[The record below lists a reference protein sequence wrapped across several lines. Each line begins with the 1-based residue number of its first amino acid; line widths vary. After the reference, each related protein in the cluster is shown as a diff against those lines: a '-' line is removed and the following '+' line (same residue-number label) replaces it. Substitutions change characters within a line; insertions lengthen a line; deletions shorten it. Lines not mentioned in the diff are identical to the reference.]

1 MKRVFPATAARQ
13 IAVRLVRVPIAK
25 ASTAKAARDAK
36 LAKGA
41 SLCAANIARP
51 SVQTAI
57 VTATAVIATAEMM
70 EDDEN
75 DYTRTGFN
83 R

>member
-1 MKRVFPATAARQ
+1 MKQVFPVTAARQ

-25 ASTAKAARDAK
+25 APTAKVARDAK

-57 VTATAVIATAEMM
+57 VTATAVIVTAEMM

-83 R
+83 G

>member
-1 MKRVFPATAARQ
+1 MKQVFPATAARQ
-13 IAVRLVRVPIAK
+13 IAVRLVRAPIAQ
-25 ASTAKAARDAK
+25 APTAKAVRDAK
-36 LAKGA
+36 LAKGV

-51 SVQTAI
+51 NVQTAI
-57 VTATAVIATAEMM
+57 VTATAVIVTAEMM